1 MAAWSDWLAGPEHT
15 DALAQ
20 RWAALLARHATQA
33 PQARVALA
41 LDGELG
47 AGKSHFSRALLR
59 ACGVDGPIPSPTYS
73 LLELYPQARP
83 PAAHMDWYRLA
94 DPLELEMLDWVE
106 LRAEQPLLLVEWAA
120 RLPEL
125 AGAFDLALR
134 FAPEGAGRRCEIHA
148 SSPTGEHLLR
158 LFEVMNEKSGA
169 DL

>member
-1 MAAWSDWLAGPEHT
+1 MRRARLRACAVL
-15 DALAQ
+15 L
-20 RWAALLARHATQA
+20 ALLAAWGPAQAATLLSAASQA
-33 PQARVALA
+33 SAERT
-41 LDGELG
+41 E
-47 AGKSHFSRALLR
+47 
-59 ACGVDGPIPSPTYS
+59 
-73 LLELYPQARP
+73 
-83 PAAHMDWYRLA
+83 
-94 DPLELEMLDWVE
+94 VE